1 MAPHSSM
8 LVPVAVF
15 ALSTMVERL
24 TSAQPWVLGVKGG
37 GSFCDANTSKGLL
50 CFGGGRGVP
59 LGDCGICEMMKNLTF
74 SQLNHPLQNLRKHAK
89 DAKIAPNRIAVGS
102 DSHEA

>member
-1 MAPHSSM
+1 MASHSSM

-37 GSFCDANTSKGLL
+37 GLCDANTSKGLL

-59 LGDCGICEMMKNLTF
+59 LGDCGMYEMKNLTH
-74 SQLNHPLQNLRKHAK
+74 ST
-89 DAKIAPNRIAVGS
+89 S
-102 DSHEA
+102 